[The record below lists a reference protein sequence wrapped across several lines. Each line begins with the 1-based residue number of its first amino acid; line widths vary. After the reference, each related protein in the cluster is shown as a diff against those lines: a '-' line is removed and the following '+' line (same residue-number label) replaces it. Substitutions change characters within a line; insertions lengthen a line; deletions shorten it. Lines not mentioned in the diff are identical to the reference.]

1 MDDTKTPPGASP
13 RLSGNRAGR
22 YLFMALLGLV
32 TGIVGTVM
40 VTRALHERK
49 DHYPEA
55 VMYVMQ
61 AHMAALKRNVGV
73 NRCAATDTI
82 PHLTTLR
89 HVANDLE
96 PAFAGLADEPEFARH
111 ASTMRA
117 TIDGALASPPL
128 NCPGVQAAMAKI
140 GEGCKACHT
149 DYQH

>member
-1 MDDTKTPPGASP
+1 MADPQTPESRPVQ
-13 RLSGNRAGR
+13 LSGNRGSR

-32 TGIVGTVM
+32 VGVVGTVM

-61 AHMAALKRNVGV
+61 AHMAALKRNVAE
-73 NRCAATDTI
+73 NRCAATDTL
-82 PHLTTLR
+82 PHLQTLR
-89 HVANDLE
+89 QMANDLE
-96 PAFAGLADEPEFARH
+96 PAFPDLRTEAAFTQH
-111 ASTMRA
+111 ASGLRGAVDA
-117 TIDGALASPPL
+117 TLASPPL

-140 GEGCKACHT
+140 GEGCKACHA

>member
-1 MDDTKTPPGASP
+1 MAEPQTPSSTSSP
-13 RLSGNRAGR
+13 LSGNRAAR

-32 TGIVGTVM
+32 TGIVATVM

-61 AHMAALKRNVGV
+61 AHMAALKRNVGE
-73 NRCAATDTI
+73 NRCAATDTL

-96 PAFAGLADEPEFARH
+96 PAFGDLRNEPEFARH
-111 ASTMRA
+111 ASAMRA
-117 TIDGALASPPL
+117 NIDATLASPPL
-128 NCPGVQAAMAKI
+128 NCQGVQAAMAKI
-140 GEGCKACHT
+140 GESCKACHT
-149 DYQH
+149 DFQH